1 MENSYRDENN
11 RLPYL
16 LPEKPEKVKKL
27 QLELDMQQLT
37 GSKKGKEYIKTIL
50 LKKKKKDCILSPCL
64 LNLLTEYIMLGWIHL
79 KLKSRLL
86 GEI

>member
-37 GSKKGKEYIKTIL
+37 GSKKGKEYIKTVY
-50 LKKKKKDCILSPCL
+50 C
-64 LNLLTEYIMLGWIHL
+64 
-79 KLKSRLL
+79 
-86 GEI
+86 